1 MAEEPPA
8 KAARHLPAFDF
19 QVGAGIFHIRLRIDS
34 PWLAAGILGVGILAL
49 GAFYDSNRE
58 AVETAVKLALAGL
71 ADRVLTITPSSVL
84 VEFVCYTKEKFLAFM
99 EALAT
104 GTVKQR
110 LQEELFKIGF
120 KDKLE
125 VTIVSEMR

>member
-8 KAARHLPAFDF
+8 EAAGHRPAFEF
-19 QVGAGIFHIRLRIDS
+19 QAGYEAFHISIKIDS
-34 PWLAAGILGVGILAL
+34 PWLAAGAILTL
-49 GAFYDSNRE
+49 GALYNSNRE
-58 AVETAVKLALAGL
+58 SVENAVRMAFAGL
-71 ADRVLTITPSSVL
+71 ADGVLNFRPSSIL
-84 VEFVCYTKEKFLAFM
+84 VELVCYGTEKFLAFK
-99 EALAT
+99 EAFAT

-110 LQEELFKIGF
+110 LQEELFKVGF